1 MLNAT
6 MGMSNLTLRTDKGVP
21 PFSAFHKIVEALT
34 QRVRIFV
41 GGETTA
47 QSNL

>member
-1 MLNAT
+1 MLNAA
-6 MGMSNLTLRTDKGVP
+6 MGMSNLTLRIDIGVP
-21 PFSAFHKIVEALT
+21 PFSDFHKIVEALT
-34 QRVRIFV
+34 RHVRIFV